1 MLLTYEHFYYITVK
15 IMINLL
21 IVWTFALK
29 YYIFKKDGLFHK
41 NFCSDITAEWRLQ

>member
-1 MLLTYEHFYYITVK
+1 
-15 IMINLL
+15 MINLL

-41 NFCSDITAEWRLQ
+41 ICADMKRQNGDYNEI